1 MDGNNNQAAAKND
14 LQSAEANASA
24 EVATSDAITA
34 EESGGLYTG
43 TGRVDPSS
51 DKKAKS
57 KGIFKK
63 GGPISIILVT
73 LALTGTLMLGGQA
86 SQPFALVNNLLQNYN
101 SSSYSTTAR
110 INTLIRKA
118 VKKTGGEKTK
128 NTPELENSLK
138 QAGID
143 VEADAD
149 GNIESLQYKNKS
161 GEIVKVTGDNVDSE
175 LTGDFGDRVAKAG
188 EFIDTTSTYESK
200 TKTMAADRIDWEKN
214 RYSEYDSETKTE
226 SDELDFKEIARG
238 DTGDDVKI
246 TTEEEVSKQDTDE
259 DGNLKYDDDGNPIM
273 KTDIEESD
281 TSVKTKAD
289 ADVEATKVD
298 IGNIAKKAASG
309 ASTAVCAYSAAATA
323 VAAITMGQQMME
335 MINMTS
341 GYMESVQKVQAGD
354 GTGASLH
361 QYNNETNQVNDEGK
375 GFWTSTS
382 ISSLFGGDTGDSTA
396 GVANLENI
404 VTANSALTIGTD
416 AATWKTCIGLKL
428 AANAVDVIGDIIGI
442 FTAGIGKAIQIGV
455 SLAISAGGAIIA
467 STIIEA
473 IVQSAVKSLSVDVI
487 TDMGSEEAGDY
498 TVGGGDLIL
507 SAMGRST
514 GLSAGTSAKV
524 AEFEAYKNSVIAQR
538 AQYDRDNLSPF
549 DTSSQY
555 TFLGSLVHS
564 ATSFAVLSS
573 GHPLT
578 KAVSSISS
586 VLSNSIITLL
596 PKTSA
601 VTYSSIVNRNSTEDT
616 CPLLSSVDATGTTLH
631 CGYNSISDT
640 STYGITYQEAV
651 DYLCRTG
658 NLENCG
664 STPTIVKNSELAKY
678 VTFWTTRDSHLGLAD
693 SGITNSLHMLE
704 ASTGSGTADAA
715 INGAVGAVPVIGG
728 AIDIMNAAND
738 AANFEYI
745 YGSAYVAGGS
755 EWDEEKQYIQTYL
768 ELDTI
773 YSDLAL
779 IETSALAT
787 YLEDYYEENPLDK
800 SYEGTLARYSGLTKD
815 EVIST
820 LAYMDYL
827 EYVAKYDASS
837 RYAFSDTTNSGAYD
851 FSEKI
856 FIKNT
861 LAYSTFA
868 KSTENIIYFDLRSRT
883 TQTA

>member
-51 DKKAKS
+51 EKKARG

-273 KTDIEESD
+273 KTDIEESETD
-281 TSVKTKAD
+281 VKTKTD

-323 VAAITMGQQMME
+323 VAVITMGQQMME

-404 VTANSALTIGTD
+404 VTANSALTFGTD

-524 AEFEAYKNSVIAQR
+524 AEFETYKNSVIAQR

-555 TFLGSLVHS
+555 TFLGSILYS

-573 GHPLT
+573 GNPLT
-578 KAVSSISS
+578 KAVSSVGS
-586 VLSNSIITLL
+586 VLSTSIASLL
-596 PKTSA
+596 PTTSA

-640 STYGITYQEAV
+640 STFGITYQEAV

-658 NLENCG
+658 DLENCD
-664 STPTIVKNSELAKY
+664 STPTITKSTKFDRHELAEY
-678 VTFWTTRDSHLGLAD
+678 VEFWTTRDSHLGLAD

-704 ASTGSGTADAA
+704 ANTGSGTADAA

-800 SYEGTLARYSGLTKD
+800 SYEGTLARFSGLTKE
-815 EVIST
+815 EVVDT
-820 LAYMDYL
+820 LAYLDYL
-827 EYVAKYDASS
+827 EYVTSYDASE
-837 RYAFSDTTNSGAYD
+837 RYAFAGDNNSGAYV
-851 FSEKI
+851 FSEND
-856 FIKNT
+856 FLT
-861 LAYSTFA
+861 YVSLETP
-868 KSTENIIYFDLRSRT
+868 TVIYYDLRSRT
-883 TQTA
+883 QVA

>member
-1 MDGNNNQAAAKND
+1 MDGKKD
-14 LQSAEANASA
+14 LQSAEASAANAEINS
-24 EVATSDAITA
+24 SDAYTT
-34 EESGGLYTG
+34 EETGGYYTG
-43 TGRVDPSS
+43 TGRS
-51 DKKAKS
+51 DNSTSKAKS

-138 QAGID
+138 QAGIE

-188 EFIDTTSTYESK
+188 EFIDTNSTYESK

-214 RYSEYDSETKTE
+214 RYTEYDSETKTE
-226 SDELDFKEIARG
+226 TDELDFKEIARG
-238 DTGDDVKI
+238 ETGDDVKI
-246 TTEEEVSKQDTDE
+246 TTEENKEITETKTDE
-259 DGNLKYDDDGNPIM
+259 DTGEVTTETRTEVEK
-273 KTDIEESD
+273 SD
-281 TSVKTKAD
+281 TEVKTKTE
-289 ADVEATKVD
+289 DVATKTNID
-298 IGNIAKKAASG
+298 NIGNIAKKAASG

-341 GYMESVQKVQAGD
+341 GYMEAVQKVQAGD

-361 QYNNETNQVNDEGK
+361 QYNNETNRVDDEGK

-382 ISSLFGGDTGDSTA
+382 IASLFGGDTGDSTA

-404 VTANSALTIGTD
+404 VTENSALTIGTD

-428 AANAVDVIGDIIGI
+428 AANAVDVIGDIVGI
-442 FTAGIGKAIQIGV
+442 FTAGIGKAIQLGI
-455 SLAISAGGAIIA
+455 SIAISATLSVAMGEIVG
-467 STIIEA
+467 A
-473 IVQSAVKSLSVDVI
+473 IVQSAVKTLAVDVI

-578 KAVSSISS
+578 KVVSSIGS

-658 NLENCG
+658 NLENCD
-664 STPTIVKNSELAKY
+664 STPTIAKSTKFDRHELAEY
-678 VTFWTTRDSHLGLAD
+678 VEFWTTRDSHLGLAD

-704 ASTGSGTADAA
+704 ANTGSGTADAA

-827 EYVAKYDASS
+827 EYVAEYDASG

-856 FIKNT
+856 FIEDT
-861 LAYSTFA
+861 LAYSTFT